1 LINFTVTL
9 KGLEDQLLVDVVR
22 YERPDLEQ
30 RKDKLIVSI
39 SQDKR
44 QLKEVR
50 VLRSVCV
57 KLNCPVRERT
67 GCRVRFGWVA
77 RSNGPCKC
85 AAVAPL

>member
-1 LINFTVTL
+1 MTL

-50 VLRSVCV
+50 LFAFLGRRCFRSHRPAGVHCDASSVCS
-57 KLNCPVRERT
+57 
-67 GCRVRFGWVA
+67 G
-77 RSNGPCKC
+77 
-85 AAVAPL
+85 